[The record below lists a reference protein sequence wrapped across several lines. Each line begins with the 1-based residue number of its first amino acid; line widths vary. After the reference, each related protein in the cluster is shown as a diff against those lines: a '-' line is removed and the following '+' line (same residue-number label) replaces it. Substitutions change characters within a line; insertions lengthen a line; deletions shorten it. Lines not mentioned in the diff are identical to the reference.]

1 MEYERNESAGAGPRR
16 RKLMHNTGSLAGSVI
31 SMLVLLVGAVVVMI
45 PLVWTFSMALK
56 PNNEML
62 SMDFFPRAPRI
73 LNFVDAIRAIPFFQY
88 LLNTLIILVPTMVGT
103 VFTSALVGYGFSRFQ
118 FKGKRTWFLI
128 LLATMML
135 PGQITLIPQYLMFRS
150 FGWVNTFLPLIVPC
164 FFGGGA
170 FNIFLMRQFM
180 SGIPR
185 DIDEAAIIDGA
196 SRMKIFTAIMLPLS
210 RPALTAISIFTFIGT
225 WNDFNGPLIYLSDS
239 SKFTLSLGLAFFK
252 GMYTSQWN
260 YLMAATVMMILPVLV
275 IFFCAQQYIIDGIV
289 ISSGTKG

>member
-1 MEYERNESAGAGPRR
+1 
-16 RKLMHNTGSLAGSVI
+16 
-31 SMLVLLVGAVVVMI
+31 
-45 PLVWTFSMALK
+45 
-56 PNNEML
+56 
-62 SMDFFPRAPRI
+62 
-73 LNFVDAIRAIPFFQY
+73 
-88 LLNTLIILVPTMVGT
+88 MVGT

-185 DIDEAAIIDGA
+185 DID
-196 SRMKIFTAIMLPLS
+196 RRPLS
-210 RPALTAISIFTFIGT
+210 TEPAA
-225 WNDFNGPLIYLSDS
+225 
-239 SKFTLSLGLAFFK
+239 
-252 GMYTSQWN
+252 
-260 YLMAATVMMILPVLV
+260 
-275 IFFCAQQYIIDGIV
+275 
-289 ISSGTKG
+289 

>member
-1 MEYERNESAGAGPRR
+1 MEYERNESAGAGPLR

-31 SMLVLLVGAVVVMI
+31 SMLVLLVGAVVVLI

-73 LNFVDAIRAIPFFQY
+73 LNFIDAIQAIPFFQY